1 MLDTRDMWEV
11 DPDSL
16 VMKVSGEDAKRFK
29 NKGGVDFFRDNS
41 RLNYDDHS
49 DIRFTTY
56 PDYII
61 GEDDPG
67 FFTSKGAEECT
78 TRFADSF
85 PAGKAGLKV
94 KEDNSNKEH
103 NHEN

>member
-1 MLDTRDMWEV
+1 
-11 DPDSL
+11 DSL

-85 PAGKAGLKV
+85 PAGKAGLKG